1 MEYPSPGTLKI
12 KRFESQIIK
21 KIFVEAR
28 TIKGSKQNKQKPLDQ
43 LCPREAEFKFNNNF
57 VDRIYPI
64 ELEIKDTTD
73 RSTSYLDLHL
83 GISDKIDDLNFSL
96 WKLSI

>member
-1 MEYPSPGTLKI
+1 MEYPSPATLKI

-28 TIKGSKQNKQKPLDQ
+28 TIKCSKQNKQKRLDQ
-43 LCPREAEFKFNNNF
+43 LCLRDAEFKFNIKF
-57 VDRIYPI
+57 VDRIYHI

-83 GISDKIDDLNFSL
+83 GIDG
-96 WKLSI
+96 